1 MSINILP
8 HIKDKH
14 VIVTGGGSGV
24 GAEIAITFAN
34 AGAKVTIVGR
44 RLCTLQEIAD
54 THENIFPV
62 AGDVGDETSITEA
75 FEQSRKQHGP
85 IDIVIAN
92 AGATDTAP
100 FERTSLDQWDRTL
113 AVNLTGTFLTFQN
126 AYQDMKPAG
135 KGRMIAIASTAGQK
149 GYSYVSPYCA
159 AKHGVIGLVKSLS
172 LEAARS
178 DITVNAI
185 CPGFIETPMLEKS
198 VSNIMEK
205 TGRTEEE
212 ARKSLYAGNP
222 QKRFIQVEEIAS
234 MALWLC
240 APGSESITGQA
251 LSISGGET

>member
-1 MSINILP
+1 MNTEILP
-8 HIKDKH
+8 HIKGKH
-14 VIVTGGGSGV
+14 LLVTGGGSGV
-24 GAEIAITFAN
+24 GAKIATTFAN

-44 RLCTLQEIAD
+44 RLCALQEVAD
-54 THENIFPV
+54 ESVNIFPV
-62 AGDVGDETSITEA
+62 VGDVGDEASLNEA
-75 FEQSRKQHGP
+75 FKAARHHQGP

-100 FERTSLDQWDRTL
+100 FERTSLAQWERTL

-126 AYQDMKPAG
+126 AYEDMKPSG
-135 KGRMIAIASTAGQK
+135 KGRMIAVASTAGQK

-159 AKHGVIGLVKSLS
+159 AKHGVIGLVKSLA
-172 LEAARS
+172 LEAARC

-198 VSNIMEK
+198 VANIMEK
-205 TGRTEEE
+205 TGRNEEE
-212 ARKSLYAGNP
+212 ARKSLYSGNP
-222 QKRFIQVEEIAS
+222 QKRFIQVEEIAA